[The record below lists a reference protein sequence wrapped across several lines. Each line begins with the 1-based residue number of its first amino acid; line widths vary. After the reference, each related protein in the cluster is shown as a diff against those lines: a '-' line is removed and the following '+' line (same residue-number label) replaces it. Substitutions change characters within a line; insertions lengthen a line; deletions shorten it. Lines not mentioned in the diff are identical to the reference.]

1 MQTMSLFTTLLFSL
15 FSIASCQ
22 KDTMAYTNQ
31 IDNDKMLLVITPPS
45 INNNY
50 YANAYDDIV
59 AFDIAYA
66 KSVMGKDN
74 IIVLGDT
81 ETLNYLKQH
90 LPEDILLKQSLEDI
104 WLRDCSMVMP
114 YAPTQFRYAAAAQ
127 GNQADADYVQKKFNN
142 FVKKHDIQFSKS
154 AYILDGGNFVDNY
167 KGRAILSDR
176 FLSDNNLSYQAAVDY
191 LIDELGLDQVAI
203 IPNDDPNGLAHAD
216 GQVMFIDDNTVA
228 VTDYNE
234 PAYQDDINAELRAA
248 FPGINIIKIPTIV
261 DTTVWDPNFGS
272 SCGTHINSTVT
283 KHYVYMPIFGNST
296 DQQALQLVRDNTS
309 KTVVPIDASLVCRM
323 GGSVRCL
330 SWQVVGENAKQLIAA
345 ARK

>member
-1 MQTMSLFTTLLFSL
+1 MSLFTTILLSL
-15 FSIASCQ
+15 FSISSCQ
-22 KDTMAYTNQ
+22 KDTMTYTNQ
-31 IDNDKMLLVITPPS
+31 VDEEKMLLVITPPS

-50 YANAYDDIV
+50 YKNAYDDIV

-74 IIVLGDT
+74 IIVLGDQA
-81 ETLNYLKQH
+81 TLQYLKQH
-90 LPEDILLKQSLEDI
+90 LPEDILLEQKLEDI

-114 YAPTQFRYAAAAQ
+114 SAPTQFRYAAAAQ
-127 GNQADADYVQKKFNN
+127 GNQTDANYVQDKFNA
-142 FVKKHDIQFSKS
+142 FVKKYDIQFSKS
-154 AYILDGGNFVDNY
+154 SYILDGGNFVDNY
-167 KGRAILSDR
+167 NGRAILSDR
-176 FLSDNNLSYQAAVDY
+176 FLSDNNLSYQAAKDY
-191 LIDELGLDQVAI
+191 LQNDLGLDQVAI

-234 PAYQDDINAELRAA
+234 PAYQATIETELYAA
-248 FPGINIIKIPTIV
+248 FPGIQIITIPTIF

-272 SCGTHINSTVT
+272 SCGIHINSTVT
-283 KHYVYMPIFGNST
+283 HNYIYLPIFGNST
-296 DQQALQLVRDNTS
+296 DNQALQLVRDNTS

-330 SWQVVGENAKQLIAA
+330 SWQVVGENARKLIEA

>member
-1 MQTMSLFTTLLFSL
+1 MT
-15 FSIASCQ
+15 
-22 KDTMAYTNQ
+22 YTNQ
-31 IDNDKMLLVITPPS
+31 IDEDKMLLVITPPS
-45 INNNY
+45 INNSY

-66 KSVMGKDN
+66 KHVMGKDN

-90 LPEDILLKQSLEDI
+90 LPEDILLHQSLEDI

-127 GNQADADYVQKKFNN
+127 GNQADADYVQDKFNA
-142 FVKKHDIQFSKS
+142 FAKKHDIQFSKS

-167 KGRAILSDR
+167 NGRAILSDR
-176 FLSDNNLSYQAAVDY
+176 FLVDNNLTYQVAVNY
-191 LIDELGLDQVAI
+191 LIDELGLNEVAI
-203 IPNDDPNGLAHAD
+203 ISNDDPDGLAHAD

-234 PAYQDDINAELRAA
+234 PAFQNDINAELRAA

-272 SCGTHINSTVT
+272 SCGIHINSTVT
-283 KHYVYMPIFGNST
+283 ENYIYMPIFGNTT
-296 DQQALQLVRDNTS
+296 DDQALQLVRNNTS

-330 SWQVVGENAKQLIAA
+330 SWQVVDENAKQLIAA